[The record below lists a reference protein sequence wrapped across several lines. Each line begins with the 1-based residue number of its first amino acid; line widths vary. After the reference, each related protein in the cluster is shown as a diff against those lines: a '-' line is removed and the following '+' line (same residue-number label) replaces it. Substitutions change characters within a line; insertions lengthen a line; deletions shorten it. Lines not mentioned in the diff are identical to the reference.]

1 MNTINEEL
9 DVLKSSLQKIS
20 EMADIKSNPVVES
33 VLMPLVKAFPVIG
46 DMIDSGIN
54 KIIKDEQDKKEQ
66 ELVKYILKNKGVITT
81 NMLNDVEF
89 IINCARV
96 QEAVRRL
103 ATNDKVQFFGNL
115 VRNGYLSGEHIEND
129 EFEEYLDVLVT
140 LSYRQLE
147 CLAEFY
153 QKSRLTN
160 GRIID
165 EDWDFFKKNSK
176 YSETDINFI
185 FKQLVRTGFIN
196 EEREAWSING
206 GAELDDL
213 EPDMEGA
220 FQGYGLD
227 ESFIKF
233 YDMVLK
239 MGD

>member
-1 MNTINEEL
+1 MSTMSEEL

-33 VLMPLVKAFPVIG
+33 VLRPLVKAFPVIG

-66 ELVKYILKNKGVITT
+66 ELVEYILKNKCAITT
-81 NMLNDVEF
+81 NMVNDVEF

-103 ATNDKVQFFGNL
+103 ATNDKVKFFGNL
-115 VRNGYLSGEHIEND
+115 IRNGYLSGEHIKND
-129 EFEEYLDVLVT
+129 EFEEYLEVLVT
-140 LSYRQLE
+140 LSYRQIE

-153 QKSRLTN
+153 QESRSTN
-160 GRIID
+160 GGLID
-165 EDWDFFKKNSK
+165 KDWEEFKKNSK

-196 EEREAWSING
+196 EERDAWSLNG
-206 GAELDDL
+206 DEEGGIL
-213 EPDMEGA
+213 EADVEGA
-220 FQGYGLD
+220 FRGYKLD
-227 ESFIKF
+227 ESFMKF

-239 MGD
+239 MED

>member
-1 MNTINEEL
+1 MSTINEEL
-9 DVLKSSLQKIS
+9 EGLKTSLQRIS

-33 VLMPLVKAFPVIG
+33 VLTLIVKAFPVIG

-54 KIIKDEQDKKEQ
+54 TILKERQDKKEQ
-66 ELVKYILKNKGVITT
+66 ELVEYILKNKYAITT
-81 NMLNDVEF
+81 NMVNDVEF

-103 ATNDKVQFFGNL
+103 ATNDKVKFFGNL
-115 VRNGYLSGEHIEND
+115 IRNGYLSGEHIEND

-153 QKSRLTN
+153 QKSKLTD

-165 EDWDFFKKNSK
+165 EEWELFKKYSK
-176 YSETDINFI
+176 YSEADINFI
-185 FKQLVRTGFIN
+185 FKQLVRSGFIN
-196 EEREAWSING
+196 QYHDIISTSGDDVED
-206 GAELDDL
+206 ELTF
-213 EPDMEGA
+213 DMEGA
-220 FQGYGLD
+220 CRGYELD
-227 ESFIKF
+227 ESFMKF

-239 MGD
+239 MED